1 MTHQPSTEDRHYP
14 RVKHLNLVQVDRRD
28 DEGLQADLAT
38 GRTLDISPGGI
49 RLELHHPLPLRTI
62 VEMSLALDNDL
73 VDVRGKVVYLEEI
86 DDERCA
92 MGIQFIDVGAGARQL
107 LERYVEKAGHADA
120 ASCGPRRGCT
130 MRAA

>member
-1 MTHQPSTEDRHYP
+1 MTHEPSTEERHHP
-14 RVKHLNLVQVDRRD
+14 RVKNLSLVQVDRHD
-28 DEGLQADLAT
+28 KEGLPADLAT

-62 VEMSLALDNDL
+62 VEMSLALDNEL

-92 MGIQFIDVGAGARQL
+92 MGVQFIDVDEATRQA
-107 LERYVEKAGHADA
+107 LERYVAKAGPTA
-120 ASCGPRRGCT
+120 AS
-130 MRAA
+130 